1 MNNSIMTKFSFIA
14 AAIALLSVFMAAPAG
29 AGDLNWKLKGDY
41 TWNSTGTCASAS
53 CGFDTTQ
60 QIPGPKR
67 NLGPCTGPG
76 PGPVTIPG
84 TGISYNY
91 TIQGEF
97 SFDGQGNFDFRG
109 ETLSIMLEPYR
120 STPEPA
126 TSGNFTSPIHH
137 VFAEGTG
144 TYIVDLEADELFVE
158 IKFNSFKSGPYV
170 FTGAT
175 FRGRLTPSSV
185 GSVVFL
191 STTSPI
197 PEDVD
202 SLYPATFPLPPNLQ
216 RICNATG
223 SMVKLSPGRNW
234 FSKE

>member
-1 MNNSIMTKFSFIA
+1 MPGIQPG
-14 AAIALLSVFMAAPAG
+14 LAPPLPG
-29 AGDLNWKLKGDY
+29 VLMR
-41 TWNSTGTCASAS
+41 
-53 CGFDTTQ
+53 TQ
-60 QIPGPKR
+60 S
-67 NLGPCTGPG
+67 PG
-76 PGPVTIPG
+76 PGRKPQPDGKTA

-91 TIQGEF
+91 AVQGEF
-97 SFDGQGNFDFRG
+97 SFDGQGNFEFKG

-120 STPEPA
+120 STPEP
-126 TSGNFTSPIHH
+126 TSSNFTSPIHH
-137 VFAEGTG
+137 IGAEGTG
-144 TYIVDLEADELFVE
+144 TYIVDLEADDLFVE
-158 IKFNSFKSGPYV
+158 IKFTSFKSGPYV

-175 FRGRLTPSSV
+175 FRGRLTSSSV

-202 SLYPATFPLPPNLQ
+202 SLSPSFPLPPNMQ
-216 RICNATG
+216 RICNAAG